1 MYHYSD
7 RRSDLDLEWPWHN
20 IKSCGTLLLLQE
32 TTHTPKNSENPGMTI
47 LFCRLKIHLE
57 DLCRS
62 EASFCSHDVLFDGVP
77 VVRQDSSD
85 VGRFLHSFSLELD
98 KVSVFSTAS
107 MPLIYAFV
115 SRGTTVLADYT
126 SYTGVRMSLL
136 SLVSV
141 LSRACERA
149 LKL

>member
-115 SRGTTVLADYT
+115 SERDYCLGGLYFLHRCSHVT
-126 SYTGVRMSLL
+126 SKSCVGPFTSL
-136 SLVSV
+136 
-141 LSRACERA
+141 
-149 LKL
+149 